1 MCEMSDFMVFHPKI
15 AISTV
20 KTKVTAVASV
30 PIGMRGENIPKYEPR
45 CCAAD
50 RMDGEK
56 PVLDGK
62 MLTMPPMRPA
72 PRFMSASVIMWVCE
86 CRASE

>member
-1 MCEMSDFMVFHPKI
+1 MSDFIVFHPKI

-45 CCAAD
+45 WAAALSTS
-50 RMDGEK
+50 GEK
-56 PVLDGK
+56 PELDGK

-72 PRFMSASVIMWVCE
+72 PRLMSASVIMVCV
-86 CRASE
+86 CRAYE